1 MADETDPHIPGINR
15 ILPHNLTAKAAYN
28 VSGNPPATRPESGVA
43 NCFPGLEYD
52 HRNLDCRFFPGLLV
66 DYIAEGPR
74 LGVRVVETRRNDP
87 GLRMPPGGDQQLAAA
102 LTAQLR
108 DLPPEF
114 PTDADWF
121 ISAVEQAGV
130 TITLV
135 DSGGATLDGMTAWR
149 LIRSLRPQ
157 PVTLFLATRPRPGVG
172 DTGGGTE
179 TSAPQTLQ
187 LSGWRRLYTDPRTGV
202 IDAVHQPGELTQ
214 SLCSPWTHDFR
225 DCSCTYW
232 ASNDPDIVFPSI
244 PPGQATQPGGRP
256 TDPALETPIAWLR
269 NRDFP
274 EMHAQALPSQG
285 ANRPYETSYY
295 QINHRWQDLA
305 VVVEGHET
313 EGFYVP
319 RTQSRDHAV
328 PFGNADELYGRI
340 VELAGLEHL
349 VALLYLYAH
358 FSVIA
363 PEDAVQ
369 AAGDKWPT
377 LADDV
382 RFVRSVLMDVAIG
395 EMQHLRSANR
405 LLWGLDELAGRPA
418 RPTVEPPAKTLPAT
432 ETHEPR
438 PASLAPLTLDTVALF
453 IDIERSS
460 AFIDGQYARV
470 TATLQQPGYPARL
483 FELASTIADEGEEH
497 FLNFCDIQRVLNPYG
512 TGEDPVYLRSV
523 EPGNPAD
530 QQVADALGT
539 YRSIL
544 DLLTT
549 GYRREDVSNPQSLAE
564 ARALM
569 FVLQTSAENLARQGH
584 GIPFLSLFP

>member
-1 MADETDPHIPGINR
+1 MQGYYRAAKLIQRVND
-15 ILPHNLTAKAAYN
+15 ILIQSLRVRLFPVTA
-28 VSGNPPATRPESGVA
+28 PPAPIDADFQLRANLLEARDPELFMRTPDALLRAFIVYAQHPALAGFEPATLRALWRGSTRIDAGFRANPAHRALFMALLRQPVGVTRALRAMHRYGLLGRYIPAFGRVVGQMQHDLFHVYTVDEHILTVLRNVRRLTVPALAHELPLASRLIADFDRPE
-43 NCFPGLEYD
+43 
-52 HRNLDCRFFPGLLV
+52 LL
-66 DYIAEGPR
+66 Y
-74 LGVRVVETRRNDP
+74 
-87 GLRMPPGGDQQLAAA
+87 
-102 LTAQLR
+102 
-108 DLPPEF
+108 
-114 PTDADWF
+114 
-121 ISAVEQAGV
+121 
-130 TITLV
+130 
-135 DSGGATLDGMTAWR
+135 
-149 LIRSLRPQ
+149 
-157 PVTLFLATRPRPGVG
+157 
-172 DTGGGTE
+172 
-179 TSAPQTLQ
+179 
-187 LSGWRRLYTDPRTGV
+187 
-202 IDAVHQPGELTQ
+202 
-214 SLCSPWTHDFR
+214 PWTHDFR

-569 FVLQTSAENLARQGH
+569 
-584 GIPFLSLFP
+584 